1 MLHDA
6 LTQILGER
14 IDPDLAE
21 RVKALVKEDLDVLG
35 AYDLLLSSYSPSF
48 LSAASM

>member
-6 LTQILGER
+6 LTQILGEH
-14 IDPDLAE
+14 IDPDPAE
-21 RVKALVKEDLDVLG
+21 RVKALVKEDLDALG
-35 AYDLLLSSYSPSF
+35 AYDLLLSSYGPSF